1 MREQNKMGVIKKF
14 RIKSFKNPQPI
25 ISLENISLSFGKRK
39 ILDNVSFKINRG
51 EILGMLGPNG
61 VGKST
66 IFNLITGLIKPDY
79 GSIKFD
85 NINVIDYPIYLRT
98 TKFKIGYV
106 PQYGG
111 YFSDLTLLENLKAIA
126 EIVIKDKSLINHKID
141 QLIAKFE
148 LDAIR
153 DVKAKFLSGGQKK
166 KLVIALALLSEPKV
180 LLLDEC
186 FAALDVL
193 TIKMLQEIIVNLQ
206 TENNIAICIC
216 DHQARDLLSC
226 VDVAIILSNCKIVA
240 QGTPSHLVN
249 NVEAKNAYFGD
260 SFRFN

>member
-1 MREQNKMGVIKKF
+1 MAIIKKF
-14 RIKSFKNPQPI
+14 RIKSFKKNKPI
-25 ISLENISLSFGKRK
+25 IQIENISLSFAKRE
-39 ILDNVSFKINRG
+39 ILDNISFSINQG
-51 EILGMLGPNG
+51 EILGLLGPNG
-61 VGKST
+61 AGKST

-79 GSIKFD
+79 GSIIINS
-85 NINVIDYPIYLRT
+85 NIVNDYPIYLRT
-98 TKFKIGYV
+98 KKFKIGYV

-111 YFSDLTLLENLKAIA
+111 YFGDLTLLENLKAIA
-126 EIVIKDKSLINHKID
+126 EIVIIDEKSIKFKID

-153 DVKAKFLSGGQKK
+153 DTKAKYLSGGQKK
-166 KLVIALALLSEPKV
+166 KLVIALALLSEPKI

-206 TENNIAICIC
+206 TESNITICIC

-226 VDVAIILSNCKIVA
+226 VDVAVILSNCKITA
-240 QGTPSHLVN
+240 QGTPNDLIN

-260 SFRFN
+260 SFKFY

>member
-1 MREQNKMGVIKKF
+1 MAIIKKF
-14 RIKSFKNPQPI
+14 RIKSFKNSKPI

-39 ILDNVSFKINRG
+39 ILDNVSFKINNG

-66 IFNLITGLIKPDY
+66 IFNLITGLIKPSY
-79 GSIKFD
+79 GK
-85 NINVIDYPIYLRT
+85 INFNGTNVVDYPIYLRT
-98 TKFKIGYV
+98 TKFRIGYC
-106 PQYGG
+106 PQFGG
-111 YFSDLTLLENLKAIA
+111 FFNDLTLLENLKSIA
-126 EIVIKDKSLINHKID
+126 EIVIEDKNLINHKVD

-153 DVKAKFLSGGQKK
+153 DVKAKFLSGGQKR
-166 KLVIALALLSEPKV
+166 KLVIALALLADPKV
-180 LLLDEC
+180 LLLDEP

-206 TENNIAICIC
+206 TENDIAIIIC

-226 VDVAIILSNCKIVA
+226 VDVAMIVSNCKIIA
-240 QGTPSHLVN
+240 KGSPSQLIN
-249 NVEAKNAYFGD
+249 DPIAKSAYFGD
-260 SFRFN
+260 SFKIN

>member
-1 MREQNKMGVIKKF
+1 MGVIKKF
-14 RIKSFKNPQPI
+14 RIKSFKKSQPI
-25 ISLENISLSFGKRK
+25 ISLENISLSFGNRK
-39 ILDNVSFKINRG
+39 ILDNVSFKINQG
-51 EILGMLGPNG
+51 QILGMLGPNG

-79 GSIKFD
+79 GKIKFD
-85 NINVIDYPIYLRT
+85 NVDAVNYPIYLRT

-126 EIVIKDKSLINHKID
+126 EIVIIDKSLIYHKID

-153 DVKAKFLSGGQKK
+153 DIKAKFLSGGQKK
-166 KLVIALALLSEPKV
+166 KLTIALALLSDPKV
-180 LLLDEC
+180 LLLDEP

-206 TENNIAICIC
+206 TEHNITICVC

-240 QGTPSHLVN
+240 QGSPNDLVN
-249 NVEAKNAYFGD
+249 NIEAKNAYFGD
-260 SFRFN
+260 SFTFN

>member
-1 MREQNKMGVIKKF
+1 MGVIKKF
-14 RIKSFKNPQPI
+14 RIKSFKNPQPL

-39 ILDNVSFKINRG
+39 ILDNVSFKINHG
-51 EILGMLGPNG
+51 QILGMLGPNG

-79 GSIKFD
+79 GEIKF
-85 NINVIDYPIYLRT
+85 NNTSVINFPIYERA

-111 YFSDLTLLENLKAIA
+111 YFHDLTSLENLKAIA
-126 EIVIKDKSLINHKID
+126 EIAVQNKKLIHHKID
-141 QLIAKFE
+141 KLIAKFE

-153 DVKAKFLSGGQKK
+153 DVKAKFLSGGQKR
-166 KLVIALALLSEPKV
+166 KLVIALALLAGPKV
-180 LLLDEC
+180 LLLDEP

-206 TENNIAICIC
+206 TENDIAIIIC

-226 VDVAIILSNCKIVA
+226 VDSAILLSNCKIIA
-240 QGTPSHLVN
+240 QGTPSELVN
-249 NVEAKNAYFGD
+249 NIEAKDAYFGD
-260 SFRFN
+260 SFKFN